1 MKRKTYVPPEMEPTD
16 EEYARMEQYPFRAAF
31 YVVRDPL
38 PRAIIIRRKSKL
50 T

>member
-1 MKRKTYVPPEMEPTD
+1 MELTD

-31 YVVRDPL
+31 YIVRDPL
-38 PRAIIIRRKSKL
+38 PRAVVVQRKVKA